1 MKNISGFQQ
10 VYPFATEM
18 VSSYLELLDLDGKT
32 VFTVGS
38 SLDQTFNAL
47 VLGAKE
53 ITVFDVN
60 KNTEEFYKRKREI
73 IINSSLDEVY
83 RKTICIKD
91 IEFSEDIFSFND
103 VVRMNNYLQSLDSY
117 KKLQDCLKN
126 EKIVSFIDGNLFHMN
141 DSQIERKYDRMILSN
156 VVQYLDDNLPDK
168 TKNPYQFLRENM
180 DIWTSYLNDDG
191 ILQLLYL
198 YAYSKESLKN
208 NSNSVSTYN
217 LCSVINS
224 LDKYPLEISFF
235 DNFLGGGNRQDAIVT
250 YQKTKK

>member
-1 MKNISGFQQ
+1 MKNISKFQQ

-38 SLDQTFNAL
+38 SLDQAFNAL

-83 RKTICIKD
+83 RKTIGIKD

-117 KKLQDCLKN
+117 KKL
-126 EKIVSFIDGNLFHMN
+126 
-141 DSQIERKYDRMILSN
+141 
-156 VVQYLDDNLPDK
+156 
-168 TKNPYQFLRENM
+168 
-180 DIWTSYLNDDG
+180 
-191 ILQLLYL
+191 
-198 YAYSKESLKN
+198 
-208 NSNSVSTYN
+208 
-217 LCSVINS
+217 
-224 LDKYPLEISFF
+224 
-235 DNFLGGGNRQDAIVT
+235 
-250 YQKTKK
+250 